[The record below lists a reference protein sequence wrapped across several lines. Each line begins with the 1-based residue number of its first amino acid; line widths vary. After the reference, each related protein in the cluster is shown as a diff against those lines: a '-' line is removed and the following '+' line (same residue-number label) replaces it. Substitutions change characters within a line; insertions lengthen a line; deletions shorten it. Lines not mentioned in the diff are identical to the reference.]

1 MSDSR
6 KGVTRNRRRR
16 DVSRV
21 DPDLSN
27 AVADTIALWLAQ
39 HAERSP
45 RTGQPIKNC
54 PLIAEALLDV
64 IIRMLEDGRPG
75 NLEQVIMGADF
86 VRWSFDRKLAQAL
99 DEGLGNVKH

>member
-6 KGVTRNRRRR
+6 KGVTNNRRRR

-27 AVADTIALWLAQ
+27 AVADTIALWLTQ

-45 RTGQPIKNC
+45 GGGK
-54 PLIAEALLDV
+54 
-64 IIRMLEDGRPG
+64 
-75 NLEQVIMGADF
+75 
-86 VRWSFDRKLAQAL
+86 
-99 DEGLGNVKH
+99 